1 LHCFIV
7 HEFLNQMERL
17 SYFLKLGKCKF
28 KRLTV
33 EFLGWLVMKEGITM
47 DPSKAAGLV
56 EWLC

>member
-1 LHCFIV
+1 
-7 HEFLNQMERL
+7 MERL